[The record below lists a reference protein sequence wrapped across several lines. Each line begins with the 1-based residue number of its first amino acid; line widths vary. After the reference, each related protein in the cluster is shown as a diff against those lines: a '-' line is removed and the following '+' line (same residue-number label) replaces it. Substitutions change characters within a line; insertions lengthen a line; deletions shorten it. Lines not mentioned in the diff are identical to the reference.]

1 MKKSNN
7 RKNNSR
13 KAVIATAIV
22 LIVLAAAGA
31 ATYFF
36 ATMEK
41 TYPVTDASG
50 QEQKMTIEELKAVL
64 DVPTIYPGITI
75 NGVDMSGKTK
85 AEAAAVFAGEP
96 SLDAPDVNIVLSV
109 DGVDYPLDPA
119 VIKIAS
125 NLPAVIDEAFAYNRT
140 SSKTIESEA
149 LVERYGNLVL
159 LTKTTKNFVTEYTAD
174 TAAVD
179 AAVHIVL
186 DPFVLTA
193 VDAAATSFDKLEL
206 VFVISESSPGL
217 DVDIDGAIA
226 NVKAAID
233 AREYVRTIPVTT
245 TVVEPLV
252 TKEALSA
259 KLGLVSTTTTVTSD
273 IPNRNVNI
281 DLICKIID
289 GMVLQPGES
298 FNYND
303 FVGQRTAE
311 KGFKEAVGIY
321 EGTTRQELGGGICQV
336 SGTMYHSVL
345 KADLKVD
352 ERHPHS
358 WPSSYV
364 DKGTDATV
372 TWDGVNFQFTNNSD
386 YPLAI
391 HAYYNKLKVT
401 VSLYGRMV
409 ADEMTIKVIGVVT
422 SETPPGPVEYVADPL
437 VPVGTKPTQL
447 RAPHNKITAESYKVY
462 YKDDVEVKRELAS
475 KSTYNAITE
484 KISIGVLGPDGTIC
498 PMDPLTGIVTLPTP
512 VPPVVTPDPAAITPD
527 PAAPTAVPAA

>member
-1 MKKSNN
+1 MMKSNY
-7 RKNNSR
+7 KNNNTR
-13 KAVIATAIV
+13 KAVIATAIA

-50 QEQKMTIEELKAVL
+50 QKQKMTVEELKAVL
-64 DVPTIYPGITI
+64 DVQTFYPGITI

-85 AEAAAVFAGEP
+85 TEAAAVFAGEP
-96 SLDAPDVNIVLSV
+96 SLDALEVNIVLSV

-119 VIKIAS
+119 AIKIAS
-125 NLPAVIDEAFAYNRT
+125 NLPSVIDEAFNYNRT
-140 SSKTIESEA
+140 STKTVESEA
-149 LVERYGNLVL
+149 LVERYENLAVL
-159 LTKTTKNFVTEYTAD
+159 SQTTRNFVTEYTAD

-179 AAVHIVL
+179 AAVHVIL
-186 DPFVLTA
+186 DPLVIKA
-193 VDAAATSFDKLEL
+193 VDAAATSFDKAEL

-217 DVDIDGAIA
+217 DVDIDTAIKD
-226 NVKAAID
+226 VKASID
-233 AREYVRTIPVTT
+233 AKEYVKTIPVAT
-245 TVVEPLV
+245 TVVEPTV

-259 KLGLVSTTTTVTSD
+259 NLGLVSTTTTVTSN

-281 DLICKIID
+281 DLVCKIID
-289 GMVLQPGES
+289 GLVLQPGES

-303 FVGQRTAE
+303 VVGQRTAE
-311 KGFKEAVGIY
+311 KGFQEAVGIY

-345 KADLKVD
+345 IADLKVD

-358 WPSSYV
+358 WPSAYV

-372 TWDGVNFQFTNNSD
+372 TWDGVNFQFTNNSE
-386 YPLAI
+386 YPAAI
-391 HAYYNKLKVT
+391 HAYYNNLKVT
-401 VSLYGRMV
+401 VSLYGRPV
-409 ADEMTIKVIGVVT
+409 ADGMTIKVIGVVT

-437 VPVGTKPTQL
+437 TPVGTKPTQL
-447 RAPHNKITAESYKVY
+447 RAPHNKITAECYKVY
-462 YKDDVEVKRELAS
+462 YKDGVEVKRKLAS
-475 KSTYNAITE
+475 QSTYNAITE
-484 KISIGVLGPDGTIC
+484 KLSIGVLAPDGTIC

-512 VPPVVTPDPAAITPD
+512 VPPVVTPDPAAT
-527 PAAPTAVPAA
+527 PAAPVPVI